1 LEGINYMRTTS
12 AVAAIGTVAVLVFAL
27 LPVISGVL
35 ASRFVLDDM
44 QTGFA
49 ATAYFA
55 AYAVITSTSG
65 LWIRRFNW
73 KKVLKLGFAAMI
85 IGLVSC
91 VFAESFTA
99 AQISLALVGVGAG
112 LLFPVSFTIASEMR
126 HTDRV
131 FAIKLTAEQL
141 VPAAILFLLTGSFLL
156 VDIYADLFLIILLG
170 VIVGS
175 FSIPFV
181 PDNMRQQEKKERS
194 HGSRRG
200 NVRWGLLA
208 LVGLLINFAGFAGVW
223 AFLERIA
230 SSNSL
235 DPSFTERWIAIGLVT
250 SGVGSLC
257 VAFVGERL
265 DRRVAIA
272 AASTVTVLCLLLLNG
287 ETTELKYA
295 AALFLL
301 PLAFYF
307 SISYMLAIVAE
318 VDYNGKVSS
327 LMSFVLAAGAIS
339 GPPLFGYLKSI
350 DGPALSAMSI
360 LLLVGAG
367 LMIAVQTSIQSS
379 RKIKVV

>member
-1 LEGINYMRTTS
+1 MRATT

-35 ASRFVLDDM
+35 ASRFALDDM

-73 KKVLKLGFAAMI
+73 RKVLKLGFAAMI
-85 IGLVSC
+85 IGLVFC

-126 HTDRV
+126 NTDRV

-141 VPAAILFLLTGSFLL
+141 VPAAMLFLLTSSFLL
-156 VDIYADLFLIILLG
+156 VDVYANLFLIILLG

-175 FSIPFV
+175 FSIPLV
-181 PDNMRQQEKKERS
+181 PDNMRRQEDEARS
-194 HGSRRG
+194 HGSQRG
-200 NVRWGLLA
+200 NFRWGLFA

-230 SSNSL
+230 SSSSL

-250 SGVGSLC
+250 SGVGPLC

-272 AASTVTVLCLLLLNG
+272 AASTVTVFCLLLLNG
-287 ETTELKYA
+287 ETTEFKYA
-295 AALFLL
+295 AALFVL

-327 LMSFVLAAGAIS
+327 LMSFVLAVGAIS

-350 DGPALSAMSI
+350 DGPALSAMSV

-379 RKIKVV
+379 RKINVV